1 MTVGEDGRRHCCF
14 VRVLVLIL
22 VWAVLTG
29 ILIGVGVTVKHSASV
44 NAFDHHLA
52 SVVIAHRNPTL
63 NAIMKTVTWLG
74 SWVALLATGIL
85 VGVLA
90 LRRFLAAITAVLA
103 VVAWAGESGGVAVA
117 KHVVGRHRPP
127 QDLRL
132 VSAHGWSWP
141 SGHTAVALLVFT
153 TLALVVVVI
162 APRTAYR
169 VLAWVL
175 AALAVAAVAFSRVEL
190 GVHWTT
196 DVIASVIFVA
206 AWLGAIVAVFA
217 ADISPQRIDA
227 SGDAEIKCVM
237 DANDE

>member
-1 MTVGEDGRRHCCF
+1 M
-14 VRVLVLIL
+14 
-22 VWAVLTG
+22 
-29 ILIGVGVTVKHSASV
+29 
-44 NAFDHHLA
+44 
-52 SVVIAHRNPTL
+52 
-63 NAIMKTVTWLG
+63 
-74 SWVALLATGIL
+74 
-85 VGVLA
+85 
-90 LRRFLAAITAVLA
+90 
-103 VVAWAGESGGVAVA
+103 
-117 KHVVGRHRPP
+117 
-127 QDLRL
+127 
-132 VSAHGWSWP
+132 
-141 SGHTAVALLVFT
+141 
-153 TLALVVVVI
+153 VI